1 MKLKTFLI
9 AAVLFAITTNIS
21 AQNYRT
27 GIGARVGFFNGL
39 TVKHRLSQNNAVE
52 GILNFRW
59 DGVIITGLYEW
70 QNPLPNAQGF
80 EYYLGIGGHV
90 GFFDDYH
97 WHKKKHKYQDRS
109 TIAGL
114 DLIVGIEYTF
124 PQAPFTIGLDYKPAF
139 NFIGDNHIWAD
150 GLALNLRF
158 NIN

>member
-1 MKLKTFLI
+1 MKLRTFII
-9 AAVLFAITTNIS
+9 AALLLTVLSSVS
-21 AQNYRT
+21 AQNYKT

-39 TVKHRLSQNNAVE
+39 TVKHFLSPNNAVE

-70 QNPLPNAQGF
+70 QTPLPNARGF
-80 EYYLGIGGHV
+80 DYYLGLGGHI
-90 GFFDDYH
+90 GFFDDYE
-97 WHKKKHKYQDRS
+97 WDDDDDDDDRS
-109 TIAGL
+109 TVVGV
-114 DLIVGIEYTF
+114 DLIIGLEYTF
-124 PQAPFTIGLDYKPAF
+124 TSAPFTIGLDYKPAF